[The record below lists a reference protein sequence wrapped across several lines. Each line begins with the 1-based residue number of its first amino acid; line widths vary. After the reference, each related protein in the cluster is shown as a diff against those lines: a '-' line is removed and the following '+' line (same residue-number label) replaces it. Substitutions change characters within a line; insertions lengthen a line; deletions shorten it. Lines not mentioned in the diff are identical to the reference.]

1 MNIWYIL
8 IGIVCVG
15 LGIYLTIK
23 QVKIFLKRE
32 QDTFGW
38 DIKGLGLGFIL
49 IICGIIMII
58 QNI

>member
-23 QVKIFLKRE
+23 QIKIFTEGK
-32 QDTFGW
+32 QDS
-38 DIKGLGLGFIL
+38 LGFDVKGFGVGIML
-49 IICGIIMII
+49 IVLGVAMII
-58 QNI
+58 QNL

>member
-23 QVKIFLKRE
+23 QVKISLNENKILLGGTLK
-32 QDTFGW
+32 D
-38 DIKGLGLGFIL
+38 LGLAL
-49 IICGIIMII
+49 YSLYVE
-58 QNI
+58 